1 MRYDKRVTEKRTVGG
16 QFIHLK
22 AYVPAETYAAVNQAA
37 YEAHVSLSEWVRRA
51 IHEALVE
58 QAELAEVQELG
69 AKLFPG
75 AAVKGEGRAKK

>member
-1 MRYDKRVTEKRTVGG
+1 MRHDQRVTEKRTIGG

-22 AYVPAETYAAVNQAA
+22 AYVPAETYAAVNRAA
-37 YEAHVSLSEWVRRA
+37 YEEHVSLSEWVRRA

-58 QAELAEVQELG
+58 KAELAEILELG

-75 AAVKGEGRAKK
+75 ATGKDRVTP

>member
-1 MRYDKRVTEKRTVGG
+1 MRYEKRVTEKRTVGG

-37 YEAHVSLSEWVRRA
+37 YEEHVSLSEWVRRA
-51 IHEALVE
+51 IHEALAE
-58 QAELAEVQELG
+58 KAELAEVQALG

-75 AAVKGEGRAKK
+75 ATEPERRAGQ